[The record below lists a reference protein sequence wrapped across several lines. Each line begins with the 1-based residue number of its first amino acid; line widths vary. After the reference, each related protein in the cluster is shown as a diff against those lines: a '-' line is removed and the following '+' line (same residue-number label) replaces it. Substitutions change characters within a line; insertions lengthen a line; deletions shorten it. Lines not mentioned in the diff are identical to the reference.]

1 MARFLLGRHGRLQPE
16 VCAMRHSTITLAIAG
31 LCFALVSGCRKQDV
45 GVTET
50 TAAGESRAG
59 TTQRPAA
66 PLSEEDREFMTK
78 AAQGNMLEVAL
89 GREVARKA
97 KTSEVK
103 AFGERMV
110 TDHSKAND
118 ELRRIAE
125 RKGVTLPTELDEDH
139 RRELTQLAALDG
151 DKLDKE
157 YAAHMVEEHTDDV
170 EAFREA
176 SRNVKDPEL
185 RAWAAKTLP
194 ILEEHLALAKKM
206 KEKTSR

>member
-1 MARFLLGRHGRLQPE
+1 
-16 VCAMRHSTITLAIAG
+16 MRHSRITFAAAG
-31 LCFALVSGCRKQDV
+31 LFFVLASGCKKQDV

-50 TAAGESRAG
+50 TAAG

-78 AAQGNMLEVAL
+78 AAQSNMLEVAL

-97 KTSEVK
+97 KSSEVK
-103 AFGERMV
+103 AFGERMM
-110 TDHSKAND
+110 TDHAKAND

-125 RKGVTLPTELDEDH
+125 RKGVTLPTELDEEH
-139 RRELTQLAALDG
+139 RRELTQLAALSDE
-151 DKLDKE
+151 KLDKE
-157 YAAHMVEEHTDDV
+157 YVTQMVEEHTHDV

-176 SRNVKDPEL
+176 SKNVKDPEL

-194 ILEEHLALAKKM
+194 ILEDHLARAKAL
-206 KEKTSR
+206 KEKKRR